1 MSSHFQKAQQ
11 VFNFNFNRAL
21 CVVWYYIMDDKVKI
35 SFDGDYKLR
44 ILEDSKFK
52 QAEDLEK
59 ECSTFVEK
67 ISNFN
72 GKVSSLVEVLE
83 QHASRIDKQKLRA
96 IGLRMASENEVEQ
109 RDRKKRAMQ
118 ALIAEKRA
126 ELDRYSA
133 QLQSLEQIESEQK
146 AVLERI
152 SSVQS

>member
-1 MSSHFQKAQQ
+1 
-11 VFNFNFNRAL
+11 
-21 CVVWYYIMDDKVKI
+21 MDDKVKI